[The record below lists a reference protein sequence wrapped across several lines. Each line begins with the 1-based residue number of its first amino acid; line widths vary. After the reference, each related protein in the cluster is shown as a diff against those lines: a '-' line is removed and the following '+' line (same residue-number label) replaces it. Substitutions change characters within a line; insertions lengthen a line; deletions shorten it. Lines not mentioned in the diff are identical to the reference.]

1 MPVPLIDIRGAC
13 NMNLII
19 SLRKSNAKAGYHPGH
34 QPPPQKKKKRNSK
47 PSLRCFVEFQNFNV
61 LLPLRLSATKTYKF
75 LATPTLTKF
84 QFPR

>member
-19 SLRKSNAKAGYHPGH
+19 SLRKSNAKAGNHPAH
-34 QPPPQKKKKRNSK
+34 HPPATKEKTRNSK

-75 LATPTLTKF
+75 LAIPTLTKS
-84 QFPR
+84 QFPC